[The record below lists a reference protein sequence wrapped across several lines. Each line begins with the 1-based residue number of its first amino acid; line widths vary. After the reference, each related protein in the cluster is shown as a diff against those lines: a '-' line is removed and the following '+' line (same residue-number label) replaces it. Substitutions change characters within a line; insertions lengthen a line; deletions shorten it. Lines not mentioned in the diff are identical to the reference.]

1 MGVSTEPAP
10 VGHDHP
16 RTLRWVGTSAL
27 AMGGSNQSLFLMAA
41 LFVGQG
47 NIPGQG
53 SAAVPLLMVGL
64 LLGWA
69 AMPGW
74 TELIMMWPNR
84 VGGIAATCGEA
95 FRPYAPV
102 LGNLA
107 GTCYWWGWV
116 PTCGLTAILSASA
129 IHVWYLPGTPIN
141 VLACGL
147 VLFFAGINICGVKW
161 VARLVVPIATG
172 SAALAFVSALTP
184 IVAGKVDWTRAT
196 TFHLMTPFDGF
207 FGQLTSAM
215 AGLYLIGFAAPAFEA
230 AACHVGETIDP
241 ERNVPRAMFASAAMA
256 AVYFIALPLVW
267 LGTLGPEPLG
277 KDLALVLG
285 PTFAPLFGASAKA
298 AAIWFMMLN
307 MFHGTV
313 QPLAGAART
322 LSQLAEDGLL
332 PAAFARRAKSDA
344 PWLAILFT
352 AGMSIF
358 FLLIG
363 DPVWLIAAANFT
375 YLIGICLPSVAVWL
389 LRKDAPEMHRP
400 YRAPRGTIA
409 LGLLAASA
417 WAMTALLGFQQFG
430 LPTVLF
436 GLLFTFSGTLL
447 YAVRRYQDRRA
458 RGLPGIKR
466 SLHAKLT
473 GAMLVVLLL
482 DGAGYFMAVSALPGE
497 TDAALIAMLEDIFV
511 AVAMLTISVGLILPG
526 MIGHSA
532 AAVANA
538 AERLARG
545 TVADFSRAMVA
556 LGRGELEHAHA
567 RVDVVPVKVN
577 SQDELGEMAGSF
589 NTLQTEIAEAAVGLA
604 GAREGLRQVRASLIT
619 TNASLKQRVLD
630 LADALDQRHRVEKEL
645 RAAKDLAEQANVAKS
660 QFLAN
665 MSHEIR
671 TPINGVI
678 GMTALLLYTTLNEEQ
693 RKFAQVAQQSGQV
706 LLGVVNDILDF
717 SKVEAGKL
725 SIDLIESSP
734 RDIVREVAD
743 ILGPRAHEKGLEFT
757 TKIAAEVPERLLVD
771 PLRLRQ
777 ILLNLTNNAIKFTEH
792 GHASIAL
799 KLAEGSNPRARK
811 LTLKF
816 EIADTGI
823 GIDDSTAERLFTPF
837 TQADGTST
845 RRFGGTGLGLA
856 ITKQLV
862 ELMGGEVGFKSLLR
876 VGSLFWFTLPAQ
888 VAIKEVAPILA
899 QAGIAALPRPQTGR
913 VLVAEDNH
921 INRQVTLA
929 ILNSL
934 GVTSDAVINGRE
946 AVAAWQQGHYS
957 LVLMDCQMP
966 EMNGFEAA
974 TLIRRHEAASSNAE
988 SPSRLPIIALT
999 ANAMIGDRERCLAAG
1014 MDDYLT
1020 KPITVEALRETLVR
1034 WLPVTE
1040 RKAAISA

>member
-1 MGVSTEPAP
+1 MEVSTESPA
-10 VGHDHP
+10 VTLTHP
-16 RTLRWVGTSAL
+16 RTLGWVGTSAL
-27 AMGGSNQSLFLMAA
+27 AMGGSNQSLFLLAA
-41 LFVGQG
+41 LFIGQG
-47 NIPGQG
+47 DIPGQG
-53 SAAVPLLMVGL
+53 SAAVPLLIVGL
-64 LLGWA
+64 LLSWA
-69 AMPGW
+69 ALPGW

-129 IHVWYLPGTPIN
+129 IHAWYLPGMPIN

-147 VLFFAGINICGVKW
+147 VLFFAGVNLCGVKW
-161 VARLVVPIATG
+161 VARLVVPIAAG
-172 SAALAFVSALTP
+172 SAGLAFISALMPT
-184 IVAGKVDWTRAT
+184 VAGEVDWTRAL
-196 TFHLMTPFDGF
+196 TFHLTTPFGGF

-256 AVYFIALPLVW
+256 AVYFIVLPVVW

-332 PAAFARRAKSDA
+332 PAAFARRAPSDA
-344 PWLAILFT
+344 PWLATLAT

-363 DPVWLIAAANFT
+363 DPIWLIAAANFT

-389 LRKDAPEMHRP
+389 LRKDAPEMRRP
-400 YRAPRGTIA
+400 YRAPRGTIV
-409 LGLLAASA
+409 LGLVAAIV
-417 WAMTALLGFQQFG
+417 WAMSALLGFQQFG

-436 GLLFTFSGTLL
+436 GLLFAFSGTLL

-458 RGLPGIKR
+458 RGLTGIKR
-466 SLHAKLT
+466 SLHVKLT

-482 DGAGYFMAVSALPGE
+482 DGAGYFMAVTALPGE
-497 TDAALIAMLEDIFV
+497 TDASLIAMLEDIFV

-532 AAVANA
+532 EAVANA

-545 TVADFSRAMVA
+545 TVADFSRAMIA

-567 RVDVVPVKVN
+567 RVDVVPVKVY
-577 SQDELGEMAGSF
+577 SQDELGEMAGNF

-604 GAREGLRQVRASLIT
+604 GAREGLRDARENLVT
-619 TNASLKQRVLD
+619 TNASLEQRVLD
-630 LADALDQRHRVEKEL
+630 LADALDRRHRVEEEL
-645 RAAKDLAEQANVAKS
+645 RSAKDLAEQANAAKS

-671 TPINGVI
+671 TPINGVL
-678 GMTALLLYTTLNEEQ
+678 GMTELLLYTTLNDEQ
-693 RKFAQVAQQSGQV
+693 RKFAQVAQRSGQV

-717 SKVEAGKL
+717 SKIEAGKL
-725 SIDLIESSP
+725 SIDLIECSP

-743 ILGPRAHEKGLEFT
+743 ILGPRAHEKALELT
-757 TKIAAEVPERLLVD
+757 TAIDAAVPELVFID

-777 ILLNLTNNAIKFTEH
+777 ILLNLTNNAIKFTDR
-792 GHASIAL
+792 GHASITL
-799 KLAEGSNPRARK
+799 KLAEDSDPRAQN

-823 GIDDSTAERLFTPF
+823 GIDDNTAERLFTPF
-837 TQADGTST
+837 TQADESST

-862 ELMGGEVGFKSLLR
+862 ELMGGEVGFKSVLR

-888 VAIKEVAPILA
+888 TPTTAVAPTLA
-899 QAGIAALPRPQTGR
+899 QTGLGAQPRPQTGR
-913 VLVAEDNH
+913 VLIAEDNH

-934 GVTSDAVINGRE
+934 GVASDAVINGRQ
-946 AVAAWQQGHYS
+946 AVAAWQHGYYS

-974 TLIRRHEAASSNAE
+974 TLIRRHEAVSSNAAGD
-988 SPSRLPIIALT
+988 SRIPIIALT
-999 ANAMIGDRERCLAAG
+999 ANAMTGDRERCMAAG

-1020 KPITVEALRETLVR
+1020 KPITVDALRETLVR

-1040 RKAAISA
+1040 LKAAIGA